1 MIVKFVEGNTEVR
14 KADTEDKIKH
24 TIGDTE
30 IHRGK

>member
-1 MIVKFVEGNTEVR
+1 MIVKFVEGDPEVR
-14 KADTEDKIKH
+14 KTDVEDKIKH